1 MDQKWIGKDSWFL
14 DWKEECNLILE
25 GPLKKKSAE
34 EKAKYLRLWV
44 GSIGRKHINSLK
56 PSEANLKK
64 PSYLFDRIEEYCKP
78 KSNTLLAATE
88 LKRLEQGDMNV
99 PEFITKTTL
108 LVDSCA
114 NPSQA
119 RGRILRVAI
128 VLGIKS
134 EKAYYK
140 CVEKGSDLTLEE
152 AQEIVQSEHSTQH
165 QVEASRQQTQIRTET
180 DVDKSQ
186 TRQSSW
192 KGGAK
197 QKKQGQP
204 KQQSQDQGVRRK
216 SCFMCGSTPWHQHK
230 DCPAKNTKCFKCE
243 SWSLC
248 TGMSLQEG
256 QAVT

>member
-1 MDQKWIGKDSWFL
+1 MADLVSHGPTMDWTQDSGLYSQVL
-14 DWKEECNLILE
+14 DWKEECTLILE

-34 EKAKYLRLWV
+34 EKAKYLRLWA
-44 GSIGRKHINSLK
+44 GSIGRKHINSQK

-64 PSYLFDRIEEYCKP
+64 PSHLFDRIEEYCKP

-88 LKRLEQGDMNV
+88 LKRLEQGDMSL
-99 PEFITKTTL
+99 PEFITKTSL

-114 NPSQA
+114 YPSQA
-119 RGRILRVAI
+119 RDRILRDAI

-152 AQEIVQSEHSTQH
+152 ALEIVQSEDSTQC

-180 DVDKSQ
+180 DVHKFQ
-186 TRQSSW
+186 ARQSPW

-197 QKKQGQP
+197 QKK
-204 KQQSQDQGVRRK
+204 
-216 SCFMCGSTPWHQHK
+216 
-230 DCPAKNTKCFKCE
+230 
-243 SWSLC
+243 
-248 TGMSLQEG
+248 
-256 QAVT
+256 